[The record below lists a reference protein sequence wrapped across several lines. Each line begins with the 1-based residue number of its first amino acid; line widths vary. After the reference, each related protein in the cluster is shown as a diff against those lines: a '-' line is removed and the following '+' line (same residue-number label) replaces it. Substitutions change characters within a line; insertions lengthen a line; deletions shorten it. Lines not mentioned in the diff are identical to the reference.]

1 MTERQERATTDLGHE
16 RQIYTL
22 RENAEL
28 TPEVIAVAFA
38 KCSRSADSF
47 RKIASE
53 ITAEKSA
60 EFHEK
65 WVVGYGHASVAE
77 HATLHVAFENVST
90 VATKIIEDCRLASY
104 TEKST
109 RYQVYDRNRYYK
121 PRRILESRFKDAYV
135 KTMDSLFDA
144 YLALLPVMTEHMEKK
159 FPKSPE
165 MKDGLYRS
173 ITKARACDVIRY
185 LLPAATLTNF
195 GMTANARIFEWA
207 ITKFFSHPLDEMREV
222 AAELKRA
229 TLEVT
234 PTLVKYADPN
244 PYLQETPPA
253 LAELHREFTKDFP
266 QIDPQE
272 PVRIVEYDQ
281 QAETKLVAALL
292 YRAGHYPYDQIRE
305 RVEVMTQEEKARVI
319 DEALRRRGPHDQP
332 LRELEHVYYT
342 FDILMD
348 YGAFRDVQRHRMATQ
363 TNQDITTLHGYDI
376 PPEVGEAGKET
387 EFRSAMDR
395 ADELY
400 RAMLPELP
408 REAQYCVPM
417 AFRKRVLIT
426 WNLRELHNFIPL
438 RSGKKGHPSYRR
450 IAQLCYHKLA
460 EIHPLLAKYVRVD
473 LSEGSVSTTGSKQ

>member
-1 MTERQERATTDLGHE
+1 METTETNSSDLGHE

-22 RENAEL
+22 RESAEL

-38 KCSRSADSF
+38 KCSRAPDSF
-47 RKIASE
+47 RKIAAE
-53 ITAEKSA
+53 ATAAKSA

-121 PRRILESRFKDAYV
+121 PRAIMDSRFKNEYV
-135 KTMDSLFDA
+135 GTLDSLFDT
-144 YLALLPVMTEHMEKK
+144 YLTFLPIMTAHMEKK
-159 FPKSPE
+159 YPKSAE
-165 MKDGLYRS
+165 MKDGAYRS
-173 ITKARACDVIRY
+173 ATKARTCDVIRY

-207 ITKFFSHPLDEMREV
+207 ITKFASHPLREMQEI
-222 AAELKRA
+222 AAELKKA

-244 PYLQETPPA
+244 AYLQETPPA
-253 LAELHREFTKDFP
+253 LAAMEREFTADFP

-272 PVRIVEYDQ
+272 PVRIVEHDP
-281 QAETKLVAALL
+281 QAETKLVTALL

-305 RVEVMTQEEKARVI
+305 RVEIMSQEERARVI
-319 DEALRRRGPHDQP
+319 DEALRRRSPHDQP
-332 LRELEHVYYT
+332 LREFEHIYYT
-342 FDILMD
+342 FDVLMD

-363 TNQDITTLHGYDI
+363 TNQDITTLHGYDV
-376 PPEVGEAGKET
+376 PPEVAEVGKDA
-387 EFRSAMDR
+387 EFRAAMER

-400 RAMLPELP
+400 RAMLQELP
-408 REAQYCVPM
+408 KEAQYCVPM

-426 WNLRELHNFIPL
+426 WNLRELHNFIQL

-473 LSEGSVSTTGSKQ
+473 LSEGSVSTTGSN